1 MHLGNGAIT
10 PECAAITFAA
20 ATAGLGWAARSLRRT
35 PVKPGQFAMAGA
47 LGAAVF
53 AAQMV
58 NVPLLPLA
66 SAHLVGG
73 VLLAWVLGAELG
85 ALTMAV
91 VLTLQA
97 LLLGDGG
104 LTALGANIINMS
116 LLPAGLTVLA
126 RGRLSA
132 PASSLVKYA
141 AVGATAAL
149 AVLGGALLVVAETAS
164 TGGGDLGRF
173 TSRMLLSHAWI
184 GLVEGLATIALVT
197 TLSRSSASSRG
208 FSRAAVGGTLATAA
222 LLIGVALPLAS
233 NLPDGYEAAAASTGW
248 SHLLSDESVWMQ
260 SMGGLNVAAAEL
272 QQRIVASIETLFGD
286 GQLLALSATALAGLA
301 SLALATLLAH
311 RRLTPV
317 TVPKRPTPR
326 G

>member
-20 ATAGLGWAARSLRRT
+20 ATAGLGLAAWSLRRAQAR
-35 PVKPGQFAMAGA
+35 PGQFAMAGA

-53 AAQMV
+53 AAQMI

-116 LLPAGLTVLA
+116 LLPAGLTALA

-132 PASSLVKYA
+132 AASSPVKHA
-141 AVGATAAL
+141 ALGATAAL

-184 GLVEGLATIALVT
+184 GLVEGLVTVALVT
-197 TLSRSSASSRG
+197 ALSRSLTTSGG
-208 FSRAAVGGTLATAA
+208 FSRAAVGGALATAA
-222 LLIGVALPLAS
+222 LLIAVALPLAS
-233 NLPDGYEAAAASTGW
+233 SLPDGYEAAAMSAGW
-248 SHLLSDESVWMQ
+248 SHLLSEDSAWMQ
-260 SMGGLNVAAAEL
+260 SMGGLNAAAADL
-272 QQRIVASIETLFGD
+272 QQRIVASIESLLGD
-286 GQLLALSATALAGLA
+286 GQLLALSATALVGLA
-301 SLALATLLAH
+301 SLALATLLAR

-317 TVPKRPTPR
+317 TVPKHPTPR
-326 G
+326 D